1 MGSAD
6 SLTGLAARAGRGWGG
21 DGGTGAGGPGAPRP
35 SRPQPRGVWPRS
47 SSLQPALAQ
56 QHLQNPRIHIKF
68 KYYRVLSYP
77 SVRTYLCL
85 YIHLKLLNTVT
96 FYLFIFLVQNSLKAR
111 LLSCREPSDHLHR
124 KADPPVSFARDVTC
138 VAARAVRVASWEHWN
153 RRRVALSGLRLPALV
168 SAESFHHTG
177 TSKPCQPSLSVA
189 VSALPVINDFSS
201 QFMSSQ
207 ETARAPEPLPGA
219 LPGSA
224 RAPAVQMEFDSQ
236 G

>member
-1 MGSAD
+1 M
-6 SLTGLAARAGRGWGG
+6 GRGWGDRG
-21 DGGTGAGGPGAPRP
+21 WGAWRAPPLPAAATWRLAPQLFPPAGPRP
-35 SRPQPRGVWPRS
+35 AAFAESKNPYKVQVLS
-47 SSLQPALAQ
+47 SS
-56 QHLQNPRIHIKF
+56 
-68 KYYRVLSYP
+68 VLS
-77 SVRTYLCL
+77 VCTYIFMSI
-85 YIHLKLLNTVT
+85 YSFKIIEHSD
-96 FYLFIFLVQNSLKAR
+96 FLFLFFLVQNSLKAG